1 MNLARLCARLKP
13 VFLPKKGP
21 SRARLLTK
29 MSPSEELGT
38 LNPRKT
44 SPVFQGQLTTW
55 GEKSLPGGNSPP
67 LLYIALWG
75 VEIPP
80 PLTELSHGRGGEFTP
95 PLYLVLWGME
105 IIPPPPADLSQ
116 GKQKDPLEKYAFI
129 QQNFHFL
136 PTRPFNLP
144 GQNQLSTLRHSDI

>member
-1 MNLARLCARLKP
+1 MRSWLITRPTVPLLKALLLGKP
-13 VFLPKKGP
+13 EAGFQLELLLQSTTRF
-21 SRARLLTK
+21 SRPTND
-29 MSPSEELGT
+29 MG
-38 LNPRKT
+38 
-44 SPVFQGQLTTW
+44 
-55 GEKSLPGGNSPP
+55 GEISTGGEFPP

-80 PLTELSHGRGGEFTP
+80 PLTELSHGKGGGIHP
-95 PLYLVLWGME
+95 PFVLSPMG
-105 IIPPPPADLSQ
+105 DLSQ

-136 PTRPFNLP
+136 PTRPFHLP